1 MSLLPTRVFAPAVT
15 AALVFG
21 LSACAPQHQT
31 MPMDHQARME
41 QCPAILQLAQSGQP
55 LTAEQQ
61 SMVAGCRHMDH
72 AMGSGL
78 GRSTRP

>member
-1 MSLLPTRVFAPAVT
+1 MIMSLLPTGFFGPMT
-15 AALVFG
+15 ALALS

-41 QCPAILQLAQSGQP
+41 QCPAILRMVQSGQQ

-61 SMVAGCRHMDH
+61 SMVSGCQHMDH

>member
-1 MSLLPTRVFAPAVT
+1 MSLLSTGFFGPM
-15 AALVFG
+15 AALALG
-21 LSACAPQHQT
+21 LSACAPQHQA

-41 QCPAILQLAQSGQP
+41 QCPAILRMVQSGQQ

-61 SMVAGCRHMDH
+61 SMVSGCRHMDH

>member
-1 MSLLPTRVFAPAVT
+1 
-15 AALVFG
+15 
-21 LSACAPQHQT
+21 
-31 MPMDHQARME
+31 ME

>member
-1 MSLLPTRVFAPAVT
+1 MSAL
-15 AALVFG
+15 AAG

-31 MPMDHQARME
+31 MPMDHQARMKE
-41 QCPAILQLAQSGQP
+41 CPAILRMVQSGQQ
-55 LTAEQQ
+55 LTADQQ
-61 SMVAGCRHMDH
+61 SMVQGCQHMDH